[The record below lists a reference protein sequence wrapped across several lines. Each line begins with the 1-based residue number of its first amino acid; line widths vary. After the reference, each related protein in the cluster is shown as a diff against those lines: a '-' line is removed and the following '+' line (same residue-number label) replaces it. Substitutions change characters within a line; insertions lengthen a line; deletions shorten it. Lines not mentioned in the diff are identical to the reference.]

1 MPVPACLRLHPASLV
16 TPRRLDLAVKWRFF
30 AHLRHGGDEDAERVY
45 RWHIG
50 ERSGHRMQAG
60 IPTDKW
66 KQSTDDYVTSART
79 LLASMQDMGFLASGA
94 VPVDPNGELLDGSHR
109 VACALAIG
117 VPQISVMRLTRK
129 AWAPPWDLA
138 WFATHGM
145 TRADLVRVLADF
157 DLMQQ

>member
-1 MPVPACLRLHPASLV
+1 MV
-16 TPRRLDLAVKWRFF
+16 
-30 AHLRHGGDEDAERVY
+30 
-45 RWHIG
+45 
-50 ERSGHRMQAG
+50 AG

-66 KQSTDDYVTSART
+66 KQSTDDYVASVRT

-109 VACALAIG
+109 VACALALGI
-117 VPQISVMRLTRK
+117 PQVSVMRLTRK

-138 WFATHGM
+138 WFATHKM
-145 TRADLVRVLADF
+145 PRAELARVMSDF